1 MKPSPSDT
9 GEESALSEGD
19 AQEGDSDVDMDDAEG
34 EGDDRKYCTCR
45 SVSYGNMVA
54 CDNDGCP
61 YEWFHWSCVG
71 MTKEPAGTWFCDE
84 CRGKMKAVF

>member
-1 MKPSPSDT
+1 
-9 GEESALSEGD
+9 
-19 AQEGDSDVDMDDAEG
+19 MDDEDAEG
-34 EGDDRKYCTCR
+34 DEDQEMEGEDERDDQKYCTCR

-71 MTKEPAGTWFCDE
+71 VQSEPKGKWFCPE
-84 CRGKMKAVF
+84 CQKGRS